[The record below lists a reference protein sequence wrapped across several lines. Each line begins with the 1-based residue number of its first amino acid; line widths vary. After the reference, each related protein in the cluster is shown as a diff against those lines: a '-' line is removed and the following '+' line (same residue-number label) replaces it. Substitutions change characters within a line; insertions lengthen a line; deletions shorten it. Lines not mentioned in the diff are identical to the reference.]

1 MAQTY
6 YLDLSSTSNLA
17 PAQAVNVTVQ
27 FSDPSNAVIQFTPIV
42 YAGSSNIVPSAAV
55 PVLTPTSGTYTS
67 AQMVSISS
75 ATPGATIY
83 YTTDGTVPSRSSPIF
98 NPANPI
104 LVSSTEII
112 KAYAVAPGYGLSPEG
127 WAQYTIIPPYA
138 PTPTF
143 SLAAGFYDSGVQVAI
158 MDSLAGAK
166 IYYTTGHTTPIT
178 SSPLYNGTPIT
189 ISSTERLQAI
199 AVATNY
205 SPSAVAIGDYYIAA
219 AKPLFSKPSGTYT
232 SQQMVSITDTTPGA
246 VIYYTTDGTVPGRS
260 SPTLS
265 PGASITVSSSE
276 TIKAL
281 AVATGYT
288 TSPEGVATYVIAP

>member
-1 MAQTY
+1 M
-6 YLDLSSTSNLA
+6 
-17 PAQAVNVTVQ
+17 
-27 FSDPSNAVIQFTPIV
+27 IQP
-42 YAGSSNIVPSAAV
+42 GSPAAV
-55 PVLTPTSGTYTS
+55 PVLTPPSGTYTS
-67 AQMVSISS
+67 PQMVSIVS

-83 YTTDGTVPSRSSPIF
+83 YTTNGTVPSRSSPIF
-98 NPANPI
+98 NPMNPI
-104 LVSSTEII
+104 PVNENETIR
-112 KAYAVAPGYGLSPEG
+112 AYAVATGYALSPEG

-143 SLAAGFYDSGVQVAI
+143 SLAAGFYDSSVTVAI

-166 IYYTTGHTTPIT
+166 IYYTTDHTTPTT

-205 SPSAVAIGDYYIAA
+205 SPSAVAIGDYYVAV

-232 SQQMVSITDTTPGA
+232 GPQTVSITDATPGA
-246 VIYYTTDGTVPGRS
+246 VIYYTTDGTTPGRS

-265 PGASITVSSSE
+265 PGGSITVSSSE